1 MTQEFKTKGTFTK
14 SARIVSDYKNDMI
27 FEQPRKGLIAQELV
41 SYENMDNGNVKKT
54 VTRRAFTSIGGYDDT
69 ESVTILQN
77 RI

>member
-14 SARIVSDYKNDMI
+14 CARIVSDYKNDMI
-27 FEQPRKGLIAQELV
+27 FEQPRKGLIRQELV
-41 SYENMDNGNVKKT
+41 TYENTDNGSIRKI
-54 VTRRAFTSIGGYDDT
+54 VTTRAFTSIGGYDDT

>member
-27 FEQPRKGLIAQELV
+27 FEQPRKGLIRQELV
-41 SYENMDNGNVKKT
+41 TYENTDNGSIRKI
-54 VTRRAFTSIGGYDDT
+54 VTTRAFTSIGGYDDT

>member
-1 MTQEFKTKGTFTK
+1 MSKEFTTKATFTK
-14 SARIVSDYKNDMI
+14 GARVVSDYKHDMI

-69 ESVTILQN
+69 ESVTILQSG
-77 RI
+77 I